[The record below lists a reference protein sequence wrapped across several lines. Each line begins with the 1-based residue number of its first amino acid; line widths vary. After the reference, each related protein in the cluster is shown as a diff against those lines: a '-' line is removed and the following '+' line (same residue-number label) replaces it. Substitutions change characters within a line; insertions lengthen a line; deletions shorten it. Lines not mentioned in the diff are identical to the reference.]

1 MLANAGNMVSAAT
14 VTLVINNEKFNTI
27 FDSISSKNGQLTVL
41 VNTLWPGMLFYFGT
55 NVDEIIINNDNEKI
69 IFKGAFRINGISF
82 DCDEKNYVV
91 NIGAKHGKFT
101 KSKS

>member
-1 MLANAGNMVSAAT
+1 MVSPAT

-27 FDSISSKNGQLTVL
+27 FDSILSKNGCTTIV
-41 VNTLWPGMLFYFGT
+41 VNTLWPGMVFYFGT
-55 NVDEIIINNDNEKI
+55 NVDEIIINNDREKI
-69 IFKGAFRINGISF
+69 KFKGAFRINGISF